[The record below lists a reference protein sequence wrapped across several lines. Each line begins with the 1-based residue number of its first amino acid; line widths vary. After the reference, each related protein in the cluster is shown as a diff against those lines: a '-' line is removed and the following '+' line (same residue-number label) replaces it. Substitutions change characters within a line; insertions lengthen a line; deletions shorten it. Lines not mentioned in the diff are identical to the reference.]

1 MLLLYPVV
9 LLIASP
15 VARPVEIAMN
25 AVRLSIEAAAFFW
38 AIARLELPSRLRRA
52 LSISAWASVL
62 TAMNYVVML
71 PPELGGP
78 TLLSDVADT
87 LGALASYALA
97 IWALAVYPRA
107 PARPGERASLFI
119 DFLVTA
125 GGLGLLSWTLVTMPS
140 AAQVGAGTAYLS
152 VVVFGVAQ
160 IGLLI
165 ALNVVVIRGM
175 AIPSR
180 RAFWWFVAGQAG
192 YLPVVLLTQL
202 ESTGVIDLRWS
213 TVLYFLGVLPTLVA
227 AVTMRADPLVEEE
240 EATPRPE
247 GIRDFNP
254 LPLLMPLAVGAFLLV
269 ALARGSA
276 ADALPLAAALVVI
289 SLLLALRLMLSAR
302 QASRLALAEVVAEQQ
317 RQRDKMQAVARL
329 AGGVAHEFN
338 NLMTRVI
345 GHADLGEATLPP
357 NSPARREFDRV
368 RSDADRAAALTRH
381 LLAFSGRQST
391 QFDRLDAVAWLR
403 AAFPAVKSDLP
414 VEIEARLRV
423 AEARIELWADGA
435 QLDLALRQI
444 ATNAVEAMPD
454 GGRLDVS
461 LDCEDLAAALQ
472 TPLLQAA
479 AGRYAVLR
487 VRDTGR
493 GIRAQDLPS
502 ICDPFFST
510 KSRHLGAGLGLASV
524 YGIVAV
530 HSGGLAA
537 ESTPGEGTTISVY
550 LPAT

>member
-1 MLLLYPVV
+1 
-9 LLIASP
+9 
-15 VARPVEIAMN
+15 
-25 AVRLSIEAAAFFW
+25 VRLSIEAAAFFW
-38 AIARLELPSRLRRA
+38 AIARLELPSRLRLA
-52 LSISAWASVL
+52 LGISAWASVL
-62 TAMNYVVML
+62 TALNYLAML

-78 TLLSDVADT
+78 ALLSDAVDT

-107 PARPGERASLFI
+107 PARPGERASMLI
-119 DFLVTA
+119 DFVVTG
-125 GGLGLLSWTLVTMPS
+125 GGLGLLSWTLVTLPT
-140 AAQVGAGTAYLS
+140 AAQVGAGPASLS
-152 VVVFGVAQ
+152 VFVFGVAQ
-160 IGLLI
+160 VGLLI
-165 ALNVVVIRGM
+165 ALNVVVIRGV

-213 TVLYFLGVLPTLVA
+213 TIVYFLGVLPTLVA
-227 AVTMRADPLVEEE
+227 AVMMRADPLVEEE
-240 EATPRPE
+240 AAPRPVW
-247 GIRDFNP
+247 IRDFNP
-254 LPLLMPLAVGAFLLV
+254 LPLLMPVAVGAFLLI
-269 ALARGSA
+269 ALTRGSA
-276 ADALPLAAALVVI
+276 TDALPLAAGLVAI
-289 SLLLALRLMLSAR
+289 SLLLALRLTLSAH
-302 QASRLALAEVVAEQQ
+302 QASRLARAEVAAEQQ

-357 NSPARREFDRV
+357 NAPARREFDRV
-368 RSDADRAAALTRH
+368 RSAADRAAALTRQ

-403 AAFPAVKSDLP
+403 TAFPALQLTLSP
-414 VEIEARLRV
+414 EIEARLTV
-423 AEARIELWADGA
+423 SGSRIELWADGA

-461 LDCEDLAAALQ
+461 LEYEDLAAALQ

-537 ESTPGEGTTISVY
+537 ESTPGVGTTISVY